1 MTSSNS
7 TDIKFIIFAPRGLKT
22 GGPEGM
28 HQLAWAINTFGYEAK
43 LLAWPKTKKKLPV
56 KEYQKY
62 QPEWCRVSAINK
74 KDIFIISE
82 SIKFLPFWYFF
93 FISKNRIY
101 MWMHSVDFSI
111 DKSFNQYEK
120 NNYVL
125 NSDWQVRKKRDSS
138 IKKIARTIGLL
149 RIYWNC
155 KSFFSLMKKKFFK
168 LRIEIP
174 SSNYIFAS
182 YYSQN
187 IATKIKHSKSD
198 ILLHGWANGMEIEN
212 LQDLDFCSCPKSHI
226 AFNPGKSKELIE
238 RILDINA
245 ARNMTLHFVP
255 IAGIRT
261 DREVYKLLSSCD
273 LYLDLGFFP
282 GLERTPREAIKMD
295 CPVLLAKRGAAR
307 FYKDFPLP
315 SLYLLNLELLDTAG
329 TYESILKILSI
340 GKQNNL
346 NNQKEFKN
354 HVSNEKSTFL
364 KEVLRFIN
372 LIRQLEK

>member
-7 TDIKFIIFAPRGLKT
+7 TEIKFIIFAPRGLKT

-43 LLAWPKTKKKLPV
+43 LLAWPKTRKKLPV
-56 KEYQKY
+56 NEYQKY
-62 QPEWCRVSAINK
+62 RPEWCRVSAINK
-74 KDIFIISE
+74 RDIFIISE
-82 SIKFLPFWYFF
+82 STQFLPFWYFF

-101 MWMHSVDFSI
+101 MWMHSVDFSL

-125 NSDWQVRKKRDSS
+125 NSEWQDRKKRESN
-138 IKKIARTIGLL
+138 IKNIARTIGLL
-149 RIYWNC
+149 RVYWDF
-155 KSFFSLMKKKFFK
+155 KSFFSLIKKIFFK
-168 LRIEIP
+168 LKIEIP

-187 IATKIKHSKSD
+187 IVTKVKHSRSD
-198 ILLHGWANGMEIEN
+198 ILLSGWVNGMETEN
-212 LQDLDFCSCPKSHI
+212 LQDLDFCSCSKSHV
-226 AFNPGKSKELIE
+226 AFNPGKSKELIK

-255 IAGIRT
+255 ITGIRT

-307 FYKDFPLP
+307 FYEDFPLP
-315 SLYLLNLELLDTAG
+315 NLYLLNLELLDTAG
-329 TYESILKILSI
+329 TYDSILKILSI

-354 HVSNEKSTFL
+354 HISKEKSTFL
-364 KEVLRFIN
+364 KEVSRFIN
-372 LIRQLEK
+372 LIKQLEK